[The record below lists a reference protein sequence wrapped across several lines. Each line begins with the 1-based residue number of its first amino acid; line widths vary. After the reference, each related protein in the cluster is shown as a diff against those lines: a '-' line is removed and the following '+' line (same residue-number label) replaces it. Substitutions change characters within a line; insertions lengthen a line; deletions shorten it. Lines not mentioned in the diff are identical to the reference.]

1 MQKNIKSAA
10 CSVLLGVGALMST
23 YIPVAYAGSDPMLGE
38 ITLYAFQF
46 PPRGWAATNGQFLPI
61 NQNQALFSL
70 LGTAYGGNGQTT
82 FALPDLRNRTPIG
95 TGNTTVLGQQLGADT
110 ATLTQIPGVAGTS
123 LTLET
128 RGVETT
134 PRASGSVA
142 VPHVSKAAVAG
153 GSGTPIYIRPPSLA
167 LNYSIALQG
176 IFGTRDCTMGEII
189 TYAGTYLSGN
199 NLLPADGRLLN
210 ISQNTAL
217 FSILGTTYGG
227 NGQTTFALPNLN
239 NRLPVGTGTGPGLTP
254 VLLGESGGSS
264 TATLTRDHMP
274 NTSMGYN
281 ITTKGVGVNTASRVT
296 SPQIDVIAA
305 ASATSAGSVSLPI
318 QPPSLGVSY
327 YICVSGV
334 FPARP

>member
-10 CSVLLGVGALMST
+10 SSVLLGVGALMST
-23 YIPVAYAGSDPMLGE
+23 YLPVAYAEVEPMLGE
-38 ITLYAFQF
+38 ITLYAFNF
-46 PPRGWAATNGQFLPI
+46 APRGWALANGQFLPI

-70 LGTAYGGNGQTT
+70 LGTAYGGNGTTT

-95 TGNTTVLGQQLGADT
+95 TGDTTLLGQPLGADT
-110 ATLTQIPGVAGTS
+110 ATLTQIPGMAGTS

-142 VPHVSKAAVAG
+142 VQHVSKAAVAG
-153 GSGTPIYIRPPSLA
+153 GSGTPIYIRPPSLT
-167 LNYSIALQG
+167 LNYSITLQG
-176 IFGTRDCTMGEII
+176 LFGTRGCILGEII
-189 TYAGTYLSGN
+189 TYAGTYLSGS

-227 NGQTTFALPNLN
+227 NGTSTFALPNLN
-239 NRLPVGTGTGPGLTP
+239 NRLPVGAGMGPGLTS
-254 VLLGESGGSS
+254 VSLGESGGSS
-264 TATLTRDHMP
+264 TVTLTRDQMP

-296 SPQIDVIAA
+296 SPPIDVIAA

-327 YICVSGV
+327 YICAFGV
-334 FPARP
+334 FPQRP